1 MCGGLSLTR
10 QRRLPMMGNEGRLGG
25 DLFPGTNPFIFFLRY
40 STARVTADNRHE
52 QRSHG
57 RMSGS
62 DIVSIHSTKCPPA
75 LYAKQHCPC
84 VQAEGDF
91 YAKSSMPPP

>member
-1 MCGGLSLTR
+1 
-10 QRRLPMMGNEGRLGG
+10 MMGNEGRLGG
-25 DLFPGTNPFIFFLRY
+25 DLSPGTNPFIFLLRY
-40 STARVTADNRHE
+40 SVARVTADNRHE

-62 DIVSIHSTKCPPA
+62 DIVSYIQPSVHQLLKNPAPNSTAHMSK
-75 LYAKQHCPC
+75 LT
-84 VQAEGDF
+84 GDF